1 MDGQGRKEL
10 TMLSTHLRM
19 QSQVKIQYGKTSV
32 NQNGSGDLGYR
43 AHGNRDIA
51 SGRRGE
57 QILLRNQPR
66 VPFWV
71 KSLWWSCGNNKVGHR
86 IRYTQDTRD
95 SGYWVHGNRG
105 TASGRLGEQTL
116 LNSLLGVQF
125 QVTSLRWSA
134 AKLRQNQNLSR
145 DSGYMSFG
153 ILGSWYSRYCLWASK
168 AVATNVQQSTAHA
181 VFGKVIAWWS
191 CSKNQNGS
199 RDLKYMNTRELGQH
213 HSR

>member
-66 VPFWV
+66 VPF
-71 KSLWWSCGNNKVGHR
+71 
-86 IRYTQDTRD
+86 
-95 SGYWVHGNRG
+95 
-105 TASGRLGEQTL
+105 
-116 LNSLLGVQF
+116 
-125 QVTSLRWSA
+125 
-134 AKLRQNQNLSR
+134 
-145 DSGYMSFG
+145 
-153 ILGSWYSRYCLWASK
+153 
-168 AVATNVQQSTAHA
+168 
-181 VFGKVIAWWS
+181 
-191 CSKNQNGS
+191 
-199 RDLKYMNTRELGQH
+199 
-213 HSR
+213 